1 MTEWP
6 QSDERASDPAAD
18 SDRIEQLLR
27 LAGPREAVP
36 PERLRRLRAAAH
48 ADWREQ
54 TGLRMR
60 RRAIVATLGAVG
72 IAAAVLLAVRVL
84 SPDAVPPP
92 RAARAVATTETVHGA
107 VRVID
112 AAARRT
118 ETTLL
123 QVGDRVAAGQGVDT
137 MSGGQ
142 IALRLVDGTSVRV
155 NGGTRLR
162 LLEGTVLALDEGTIY
177 IDSGGATGAPALEVR
192 TPIGVARDIGT
203 RFEVRLLD
211 EELRVRVRDGRVQLM
226 QSREPHE
233 AAPGEELTLDGSGTV
248 VRRAVP
254 VFGAEWAWVLAV
266 GRPFD
271 LEGRTLLAFLTWI
284 ADENGWQ
291 LRFEDAAVERKAG
304 ATVLHGSIEGL
315 TPEEALAAV
324 LPSTGM
330 EHVLEAG
337 MLVVRVSARRTT
349 N

>member
-1 MTEWP
+1 MTERR
-6 QSDERASDPAAD
+6 QSDERASDFAAG

-48 ADWREQ
+48 ADWREH

-84 SPDAVPPP
+84 SPDVVPP
-92 RAARAVATTETVHGA
+92 RAARTVATTETVHGA
-107 VRVID
+107 VRVIKTGAP
-112 AAARRT
+112 AA

-123 QVGDRVAAGQGVDT
+123 QVGERVAAGQGVDT
-137 MSGGQ
+137 RSGGQ
-142 IALRLVDGTSVRV
+142 VALRLVDGTSVRV
-155 NGGTRLR
+155 NGGSRLR
-162 LLEGTVLALDEGTIY
+162 LIEATVLALDEGTVY
-177 IDSGGATGAPALEVR
+177 IDSGGATGAPSLEVR

-211 EELRVRVRDGRVQLM
+211 EALRVRVRDGRVQLM

-284 ADENGWQ
+284 SDENGWQ
-291 LRFEDAAVERKAG
+291 LRFEDAAVERKAE

-315 TPEEALAAV
+315 APEEALAAV

>member
-1 MTEWP
+1 MT
-6 QSDERASDPAAD
+6 QGRGSDERTSDWAAD

-54 TGLRMR
+54 TRLRMR

-72 IAAAVLLAVRVL
+72 IAATVLLAVRAL
-84 SPDAVPPP
+84 SPDAGPP
-92 RAARAVATTETVHGA
+92 RVAGAVATTEIVHGA
-107 VRVID
+107 VRVINAD
-112 AAARRT
+112 APEA

-123 QVGDRVAAGQGVDT
+123 QTGDPVAAGQGVDT

-142 IALRLVDGTSVRV
+142 VALRLADGTSVRV

-162 LLEGTVLALDEGTIY
+162 LIEGSVIALDEGTIY
-177 IDSGGATGAPALEVR
+177 IDSGDTTGAPSLEVR

-203 RFEVRLLD
+203 RFEVRLLE
-211 EELRVRVRDGRVQLM
+211 EELRVRVREGRVQLM

-233 AAPGEELTLDGSGTV
+233 ASPGEELTLDGSGAV
-248 VRRAVP
+248 VRRVVP
-254 VFGAEWAWVLAV
+254 VFGEEWAWVRAV

-284 ADENGWQ
+284 SEENGWR
-291 LRFEDAAVERKAG
+291 LRFEDVAVERRAG

-337 MLVVRVSARRTT
+337 VLVVRVNTRRTT